1 MRLKLTATLFPV
13 EVLQLSRNVRRAE
26 TIQEMQ
32 MARASFFPYL
42 IAALLFFSPGTAFA
56 EDAGRNDTAGETAG
70 KAVETIPEP
79 GSGKTLAPDSRSS
92 DQDFAVDPF
101 GEAAPPPF
109 IADPLEPVNRALFV
123 VNDKAYFWVLKPV
136 AQGYRAVVPEFL
148 RISVRNFFSNIAMP
162 IRFVNNLLQGKIR
175 NSGVELLRFTLN
187 TALGFG
193 GLFDPAKD
201 DYSLEPRQEDLGQT
215 FGKYGLGHGLYI
227 VLPLL
232 GPSSLRDATG
242 LFGDSF
248 LDPVNYVG
256 DFEVAIGAKALKAEN
271 EISLTIGEYE
281 DLKKSAIDPYVA
293 IRDAYSQYR
302 AKKVKE

>member
-1 MRLKLTATLFPV
+1 M
-13 EVLQLSRNVRRAE
+13 
-26 TIQEMQ
+26 EMN
-32 MARASFFPYL
+32 RKSFSSCL
-42 IAALLFFSPGTAFA
+42 LAAFLFFLPATAFA
-56 EDAGRNDTAGETAG
+56 ADVGGSDTAGETAG
-70 KAVETIPEP
+70 EAVEVYSEP
-79 GSGKTLAPDSRSS
+79 GSGKTEAPDSRPP
-92 DQDFAVDPF
+92 DQDFAEDPF
-101 GEAAPPPF
+101 GEATPPPS
-109 IADPLEPVNRALFV
+109 IADPLEPVNRVLFV

-215 FGKYGLGHGLYI
+215 FGRYGLGHGLYI

-248 LDPVNYVG
+248 LDPVNYVS
-256 DFEVAIGAKALKAEN
+256 DSEYVIGAKALKAEN

>member
-1 MRLKLTATLFPV
+1 
-13 EVLQLSRNVRRAE
+13 
-26 TIQEMQ
+26 
-32 MARASFFPYL
+32 MARGSLRSYL
-42 IAALLFFSPGTAFA
+42 FVALLLVSPVTAFA
-56 EDAGRNDTAGETAG
+56 ANEEETAPAGETIG
-70 KAVETIPEP
+70 RETGVAPET
-79 GSGKTLAPDSRSS
+79 GIAEGDAAASASTETDSGE
-92 DQDFAVDPF
+92 DPF
-101 GEAAPPPF
+101 REKAPPPSL
-109 IADPLEPVNRALFV
+109 ADPLEPVNRALFV
-123 VNDKAYFWVLKPV
+123 FNDKAYFWVMKPV
-136 AQGYRAVVPEFL
+136 AQGYRAIVPEVM
-148 RISVRNFFSNIAMP
+148 RISVRNFFANLAMP

-201 DYSLEPRQEDLGQT
+201 DYSLEPRREDLGQT

-242 LFGDSF
+242 LLGDIF
-248 LDPVNYVG
+248 LGPFNYLG
-256 DFEVAIGAKALKAEN
+256 DREIVIGATVLEAEN
-271 EISLTIGEYE
+271 EVSLTIGEYE

-293 IRDAYSQYR
+293 VRDAYIQFR

>member
-1 MRLKLTATLFPV
+1 
-13 EVLQLSRNVRRAE
+13 
-26 TIQEMQ
+26 MQ
-32 MARASFFPYL
+32 MIKTSFSAYM

-56 EDAGRNDTAGETAG
+56 ADADRNDTAGETAG
-70 KAVETIPEP
+70 EAVEAIPEP
-79 GSGKTLAPDSRSS
+79 ESGKTSVPDSSPP
-92 DQDFAVDPF
+92 DPGFAEDPF
-101 GEAAPPPF
+101 GEAAPPPS
-109 IADPLEPVNRALFV
+109 IADPLEPVNRILFV

-148 RISVRNFFSNIAMP
+148 RISVRNFFSNIGMP
-162 IRFVNNLLQGKIR
+162 IRFVNNLLQGKFR

-215 FGKYGLGHGLYI
+215 FGRYGLGHGLYI

-248 LDPVNYVG
+248 LDPVNYVDDSG
-256 DFEVAIGAKALKAEN
+256 YVIGAKALKAEN

-302 AKKVKE
+302 DKKVKE

>member
-1 MRLKLTATLFPV
+1 M
-13 EVLQLSRNVRRAE
+13 
-26 TIQEMQ
+26 EMNGK
-32 MARASFFPYL
+32 SFSSFL
-42 IAALLFFSPGTAFA
+42 LAVLLFFLPVTAFSA
-56 EDAGRNDTAGETAG
+56 DAGGIDTAGET
-70 KAVETIPEP
+70 P
-79 GSGKTLAPDSRSS
+79 APDARTP
-92 DQDFAVDPF
+92 DQDFPEDPF
-101 GEAAPPPF
+101 GEAAAPPTV
-109 IADPLEPVNRALFV
+109 ADPLEPVNRVLFV

-148 RISVRNFFSNIAMP
+148 RVSVRNFFSNLAMP
-162 IRFVNNLLQGKIR
+162 VRFVNNLLQGKIR

-201 DYSLEPRQEDLGQT
+201 DYSLEPRREDLGQT

-242 LFGDSF
+242 LLGDIF
-248 LDPVNYVG
+248 LGPFNYLG
-256 DFEVAIGAKALKAEN
+256 DREVVIGATVLEAEN
-271 EISLTIGEYE
+271 EVSLTIGEYE

-293 IRDAYSQYR
+293 VRDAYIQFR